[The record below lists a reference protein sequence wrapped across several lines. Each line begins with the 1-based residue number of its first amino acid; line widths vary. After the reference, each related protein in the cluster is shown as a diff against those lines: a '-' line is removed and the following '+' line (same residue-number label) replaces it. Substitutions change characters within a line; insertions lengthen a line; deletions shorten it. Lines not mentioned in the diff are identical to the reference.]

1 MNGSPR
7 PSPGGGGPGRPP
19 SAPIPFSLATNTG
32 ASSGSP
38 PRGSPFPPTAASAS
52 HAGSSTPFGGVTRPT
67 ATDLNEGVLARLA
80 DLATAAMSS
89 PDKETRDSAAQ
100 QLLFL
105 SSYEYWDTLRVLL
118 HLTSNNYL
126 RFMVVKGLLFLVSN
140 ELGPQERTEMQQYVL
155 EYLLDQRCRG
165 EVLPFYLRNAL
176 FSVYASALFSNW
188 KISIIRAE
196 SAEMVDSTEMAQGI
210 LAKLET
216 YLTPEETLDCVL
228 EILTF
233 FARQNARLSI
243 LSVKSSFAKQVL
255 PFFFSAAA
263 TMLASVPEKAA
274 LVCSTALEC
283 APELDAPLVRL
294 HPPSDTSITLLRWPA
309 WAPALSLVMH
319 SCGEALLR
327 NPEGPQAGLYA
338 RLLRQ
343 CSTVTSPQEEYIAN
357 RDEVANVLLDVSG
370 RLLLCV
376 QENPGRTELL
386 RLACALLV
394 NTFERNDEA
403 TVAYLA
409 RDVGVI
415 RVWADATRY
424 VLGRPFDEEGA
435 DLRQALLHLFFT
447 IAERMLPPKPRGG
460 CGNNDGNWC
469 SLEDS
474 FNGYYGACTPPRTR
488 DDGLLRS
495 AERIPREML
504 PPSLAPTAPSAPRGP
519 LPSEHTR
526 EVEQQVIEI
535 FSTYV
540 DLVINTAHEREES
553 QELRTGSTF
562 VLQTERM
569 LQPIAEVLFCERIDL
584 LPQLVRRLQQTIQQY
599 EMCVRARGD
608 QQAAAA
614 AVALASGGAGSGA
627 GRRGGVDASAS
638 AFGSSARSLL
648 QELYMT
654 LAVDNMSV
662 GASLNCPA
670 EAPESTPLFF
680 TYVCLSRLSAI
691 VSIFAI
697 ALLQGTASR
706 DDTVLGAIATFAR
719 QLLGQEDQVTEN
731 LLQCL
736 SLLDDA
742 GEDAAGFGAAP
753 SAGPSTH
760 AAAAQVHVGILRSL
774 FFFCGCVYETNLS
787 RREEFYDITVNL
799 LCYVYRYHSDQVAL
813 VVDANVLLTRI
824 VDFGSSGTFFLGAEK
839 LMALIEAVK
848 EDRLPLLQAPS
859 APQFAVNGARQ
870 PLALEVAEARHGF
883 LTAFTFYVETRYYA
897 GFPIADVITTLTG
910 RCFDDA
916 RMQANPRVTFQDL
929 RAITKGIHQPDTLH
943 VVLDAI
949 LRHKEVCSAVMRY
962 EPSASPDMVAWLSVL
977 CSRSSQYIDE
987 ENLSTTQWELTSLV
1001 MNVLCLYFSYL
1012 SYPSSP
1018 MTVSSD
1024 GMPIFANQ
1032 GTGGFGGSAGRGAS
1046 ADAGL
1051 ADNIDSSFLM
1061 NGGSGSASFFSFPTD
1076 AVDVAVVYDVSDILR
1091 TFCSAPWCNLGI
1103 VLYYE
1108 RATVEHFFCGAVE
1121 LLTTTSVQ
1129 LLMAEEGRA
1138 RVFDAMSA
1146 AVNSSGN
1153 TFQQLHLLYMRQ
1165 GVWNR
1170 LVRQLTRCL
1179 SYIYAPELVDI
1190 LYAILRSDQQARQRV
1205 PQYKGLEEYT
1215 LAAVFN
1221 EICTLVAVAPHLTY
1235 REMVAC
1241 FGLLQMSFDGA
1252 KMLCGEYADR
1262 LLDLCSA
1269 YHRVRLRLIINSLR
1283 RGDGAH
1289 LMTEY
1294 MTYFGQS
1301 SNVGVLTA
1309 W

>member
-1 MNGSPR
+1 M
-7 PSPGGGGPGRPP
+7 
-19 SAPIPFSLATNTG
+19 PFSLSSSIRNGVGSSGDQDARYLVNTG
-32 ASSGSP
+32 SSSAAASSYGIERP
-38 PRGSPFPPTAASAS
+38 SA
-52 HAGSSTPFGGVTRPT
+52 TE
-67 ATDLNEGVLARLA
+67 LNDAVIERLSE
-80 DLATAAMSS
+80 LATAALSS
-89 PDKETRDSAAQ
+89 PNKETRDSAAQ

-118 HLTSNNYL
+118 PRAQNNYL
-126 RFMVVKGLLFLVSN
+126 RFIVVKGLLFLVSN

-155 EYLLDQRCRG
+155 EYLQERRRCG
-165 EVLPFYLRNAL
+165 EKLPFYLSNAL

-196 SAEMVDSTEMAQGI
+196 SAEMVDSSEMAQSI
-210 LAKLET
+210 FSKLEA
-216 YLTPEETLDCVL
+216 YLTTEETLDCVL

-233 FARQNARLSI
+233 FARQNSRLSI

-263 TMLASVPEKAA
+263 NMLSSAPEKAA

-283 APELDAPLVRL
+283 APELEAPLVRL
-294 HPPSDTSITLLRWPA
+294 HHPSDTSITVLRWPA
-309 WAPALSLVMH
+309 WAPALSQVMNE
-319 SCGEALLR
+319 CGQALL
-327 NPEGPQAGLYA
+327 NHPDGPCAVLYS

-343 CSTVTSPQEEYIAN
+343 CSTVTSPQEEYIAS
-357 RDEVANVLLDVSG
+357 RDDVANVLLDVSG
-370 RLLLCV
+370 RLLLKV
-376 QENPGRTELL
+376 QENPERTELL

-394 NTFERNDEA
+394 NTFERNDET
-403 TVAYLA
+403 TVTYLA
-409 RDVGVI
+409 RDPGVI

-424 VLGRPFDEEGA
+424 VLGRPFDEEEA
-435 DLRQALLHLFFT
+435 DLRQALLHLFFM
-447 IAERMLPPKPRGG
+447 IAERMLLPKPRGG
-460 CGNNDGNWC
+460 RGLD
-469 SLEDS
+469 ES
-474 FNGYYGACTPPRTR
+474 FTGHYGACTPPRTR
-488 DDGLLRS
+488 EGCLAEQGFS
-495 AERIPREML
+495 AERMGRQVQPQ
-504 PPSLAPTAPSAPRGP
+504 PHASPPSAPRGP
-519 LPSEHTR
+519 LSTERTR
-526 EVEQQVIEI
+526 EVEQQVIDI

-553 QELRTGSTF
+553 QELRTGPTF
-562 VLQTERM
+562 VLQTERI

-584 LPQLVRRLQQTIQQY
+584 LPQLVDRLQQTIHQY
-599 EMCVRARGD
+599 ELCVRARGE
-608 QQAAAA
+608 QQAVMHGSAA
-614 AVALASGGAGSGA
+614 ASGGGSDG
-627 GRRGGVDASAS
+627 
-638 AFGSSARSLL
+638 FGLSARSLL

-654 LAVDNMSV
+654 LAVQNMSV
-662 GASLNCPA
+662 GAALSCPA
-670 EAPESTPLFF
+670 ETAESTPLFF
-680 TYVCLSRLSAI
+680 TYVCLSRLSVI

-706 DDTVLGAIATFAR
+706 DDSVLGAIASFAR

-736 SLLDDA
+736 SLLDD
-742 GEDAAGFGAAP
+742 GNDDLNGFGGATAP
-753 SAGPSTH
+753 AVSTSSGP
-760 AAAAQVHVGILRSL
+760 AAQVHIGILRSL

-824 VDFGSSGTFFLGAEK
+824 VDFGSSGTFFLGAGK
-839 LMALIEAVK
+839 LMGLIEAVK
-848 EDRLPLLQAPS
+848 EGQLPLLQTPS
-859 APQFAVNGARQ
+859 TPQFGAADLRL
-870 PLALEVAEARHGF
+870 PSEVAEARHGF

-897 GFPIADVITTLTG
+897 GFPIADVISTLTE

-916 RMQANPRVTFQDL
+916 RMQVNPRLSFQDL
-929 RAITKGIHQPDTLH
+929 KAITKGIHQPDTLQ
-943 VVLDAI
+943 LMLESI
-949 LRHKEVCSAVMRY
+949 IRHKDVCWAVVRC
-962 EPSASPDMVAWLSVL
+962 EAAAAADMIAWLSAL
-977 CSRSSQYIDE
+977 CSRSCQYMDE
-987 ENLSTTQWELTSLV
+987 ENLSTTQWELTSFV
-1001 MNVLCLYFSYL
+1001 MNVLCFYFSYL
-1012 SYPSSP
+1012 SYLSSP
-1018 MTVSSD
+1018 MTTASD
-1024 GMPIFANQ
+1024 GAPA
-1032 GTGGFGGSAGRGAS
+1032 FGAPSS
-1046 ADAGL
+1046 ADAGVML
-1051 ADNIDSSFLM
+1051 PEIADSSFVM
-1061 NGGSGSASFFSFPTD
+1061 NGGSTSTFFSFPAD
-1076 AVDVAVVYDVSDILR
+1076 AVEAAVVYDVSDILN

-1129 LLMAEEGRA
+1129 LLMSEEGRA
-1138 RVFDAMSA
+1138 RVFNAMSA
-1146 AVNSSGN
+1146 AVNSCGH

-1170 LVRQLTRCL
+1170 LVRQLTKCL
-1179 SYIYAPELVDI
+1179 SYMYAPDLIDI
-1190 LYAILRSDQQARQRV
+1190 LYAILRSDHQARQRV
-1205 PQYKGLEEYT
+1205 PHYKGLEEYT
-1215 LAAVFN
+1215 LAATFN

-1235 REMVAC
+1235 REMSAC
-1241 FGLLQMSFDGA
+1241 FGLLQMCYDGA
-1252 KMLCGEYADR
+1252 KILCGEYADR

>member
-1 MNGSPR
+1 MNGGPR
-7 PSPGGGGPGRPP
+7 PSPGAEGPGG
-19 SAPIPFSLATNTG
+19 APTVPMPFSLSTSTRNGVGSSGVQVTRYPMNTG
-32 ASSGSP
+32 SSS
-38 PRGSPFPPTAASAS
+38 TAASS
-52 HAGSSTPFGGVTRPT
+52 YGIERPSPTELNDGVI
-67 ATDLNEGVLARLA
+67 ERLSE
-80 DLATAAMSS
+80 LATAALSS

-105 SSYEYWDTLRVLL
+105 SSYEYWDTLRALL
-118 HLTSNNYL
+118 PRAQNNYL
-126 RFMVVKGLLFLVSN
+126 RFMVVKSLLFLVSN
-140 ELGPQERTEMQQYVL
+140 ELGPQERTEMQQFVL
-155 EYLLDQRCRG
+155 EYLQERRRSG
-165 EVLPFYLRNAL
+165 EKLPFYLCNAL

-196 SAEMVDSTEMAQGI
+196 SADMVDSSEMAQNI
-210 LAKLET
+210 LTKLGA
-216 YLTPEETLDCVL
+216 YLTTEETLDCVL
-228 EILTF
+228 EILTY

-263 TMLASVPEKAA
+263 NMLSSVPEKAA

-294 HPPSDTSITLLRWPA
+294 HHPSDTSITVLRWPA
-309 WAPALSLVMH
+309 WAPALSQVMNE
-319 SCGEALLR
+319 CGQALL
-327 NPEGPQAGLYA
+327 NQPDGPCAALYS

-343 CSTVTSPQEEYIAN
+343 CSTVTSPQEEYIAS
-357 RDEVANVLLDVSG
+357 RDGVANVLLDVSG
-370 RLLLCV
+370 RLLLKV
-376 QENPGRTELL
+376 QEQPERTELL

-415 RVWADATRY
+415 GVWADATRY
-424 VLGRPFDEEGA
+424 VLGRPFDDEEA
-435 DLRQALLHLFFT
+435 DLRQALLHLFFM

-460 CGNNDGNWC
+460 RNLD
-469 SLEDS
+469 DS
-474 FNGYYGACTPPRTR
+474 FTGHCGACTPPRTR
-488 DDGLLRS
+488 EGALPEQGLS
-495 AERIPREML
+495 AERVGCQL
-504 PPSLAPTAPSAPRGP
+504 PPQPLTSPPAAPRGP
-519 LPSEHTR
+519 LSSERTR
-526 EVEQQVIEI
+526 EVEQQVIDI

-584 LPQLVRRLQQTIQQY
+584 LPQLVDRLQQTIHQY
-599 EMCVRARGD
+599 ELCVRARGE
-608 QQAAAA
+608 QQAAMHSSAA
-614 AVALASGGAGSGA
+614 AGGDGGADG
-627 GRRGGVDASAS
+627 
-638 AFGSSARSLL
+638 FGLSARSLL

-654 LAVDNMSV
+654 LAVQNMSV
-662 GASLNCPA
+662 GAALSGPA
-670 EAPESTPLFF
+670 ETAESTPLFF
-680 TYVCLSRLSAI
+680 TYVCLSRLSVI
-691 VSIFAI
+691 ISIFAI

-706 DDTVLGAIATFAR
+706 DDSVLGAIASFAR

-736 SLLDDA
+736 SLL
-742 GEDAAGFGAAP
+742 EDGNDEVNEFGVGTTPAVTTSP
-753 SAGPSTH
+753 GH
-760 AAAAQVHVGILRSL
+760 AAQVHTGILRSL

-813 VVDANVLLTRI
+813 VVDANILLTRI
-824 VDFGSSGTFFLGAEK
+824 VDYGSSGTFFLGAGK
-839 LMALIEAVK
+839 LMGLIEVVK
-848 EDRLPLLQAPS
+848 EDQLPLLQAPA
-859 APQFAVNGARQ
+859 APQFAAAAPRL
-870 PLALEVAEARHGF
+870 PSEVIEARHGF
-883 LTAFTFYVETRYYA
+883 LTALTFYVETRYYA
-897 GFPIADVITTLTG
+897 GFPIADVISTLTE

-916 RMQANPRVTFQDL
+916 RMRVNPRLSFQDL
-929 RAITKGIHQPDTLH
+929 RAITKGIHQPDTLQLMLES
-943 VVLDAI
+943 VI
-949 LRHKEVCSAVMRY
+949 RHKDVCSVVVRY
-962 EPSASPDMVAWLSVL
+962 EAAAAPDMIAWLSVL
-977 CSRSSQYIDE
+977 CSRSCQYMDE

-1001 MNVLCLYFSYL
+1001 MNVLCLYFGYL
-1012 SYPSSP
+1012 SYPSLP
-1018 MTVSSD
+1018 MTTASD
-1024 GMPIFANQ
+1024 GTLTFGMPP
-1032 GTGGFGGSAGRGAS
+1032 S
-1046 ADAGL
+1046 ADDGAPL
-1051 ADNIDSSFLM
+1051 SDNVDSSFVM
-1061 NGGSGSASFFSFPTD
+1061 NGGCASTFFSFPADTVE
-1076 AVDVAVVYDVSDILR
+1076 ATVVYDVSDILNA
-1091 TFCSAPWCNLGI
+1091 FCSAPWCNLGI
-1103 VLYYE
+1103 LLYYE

-1129 LLMAEEGRA
+1129 LLMSEEGRA
-1138 RVFDAMSA
+1138 RVFNAMSA
-1146 AVNSSGN
+1146 AVNSSGH

-1170 LVRQLTRCL
+1170 LVRQLTKCL
-1179 SYIYAPELVDI
+1179 SYLYAPELIDI
-1190 LYAILRSDQQARQRV
+1190 LYAILRSDHQARQRV
-1205 PQYKGLEEYT
+1205 PNYKGLEEYT
-1215 LAAVFN
+1215 LAATFN
-1221 EICTLVAVAPHLTY
+1221 EICILVAVAPHLTY
-1235 REMVAC
+1235 REMAAC
-1241 FGLLQMSFDGA
+1241 FGLLQMCYDGA